1 MSKVYTVMLRLHGE
15 TTGLMLYQA
24 RAKSRNALV
33 LLMNVQGLV
42 PKYDIL
48 SVTERP
54 AREFVLGVLFPRTVQ
69 TNNADLKEANKD
81 GGLKSYFKPLV
92 CWLKRD
98 HPRRRYGEHGEICRR
113 CKTVFPNEEA
123 SK

>member
-24 RAKSRNALV
+24 RAKDRNSLV

-54 AREFVLGVLFPRTVQ
+54 AREFVLGVLFPRIVQ
-69 TNNADLKEANKD
+69 TNNEELKQANKD
-81 GGLKSYFKPLV
+81 GGLKAFFKPII

-98 HPRRRYGEHGEICRR
+98 HPRRQYKGFGEICRR

-123 SK
+123 A

>member
-24 RAKSRNALV
+24 RAKNRNALI
-33 LLMNVQGLV
+33 LLMNIQGLV

-54 AREFVLGVLFPRTVQ
+54 ARDFVLGVLFPRTVR
-69 TNNADLKEANKD
+69 TNNKELEEANKN
-81 GGLKSYFKPLV
+81 GGLKSFFMPLV

-98 HPRRRYGEHGEICRR
+98 HPKRKYGNHGEICRR
-113 CKTVFPNEEA
+113 CKGVFPI
-123 SK
+123 